1 MRQVTVFALC
11 FGAIACSKSSDAPKS
26 EPAPTPPPP
35 VIADASAPPAPVAI
49 DAAPAPDADTGEVS
63 FDKLERAEKID
74 FMKKQVV
81 PRMKKLFQE
90 FDAKEFAV
98 FGCKTCHGKDPQ
110 GVKYKMPS
118 ADLPKLDFAA
128 LEAGKQEP
136 EVAEFMSKVVKP
148 EMAKLLGERE
158 YSPANPN
165 GFGCLACHEEKK

>member
-1 MRQVTVFALC
+1 MVKVTVFALC
-11 FGAIACSKSSDAPKS
+11 LGMIACSKSSDAPKA
-26 EPAPTPPPP
+26 EPAAT
-35 VIADASAPPAPVAI
+35 PPAPVAADASTAPI
-49 DAAPAPDADTGEVS
+49 AVDAAPVPDAPAGEFS
-63 FDKLERAEKID
+63 FDKLERPEKID
-74 FMKKQVV
+74 FMKKKVV
-81 PRMKKLFQE
+81 PRMKKLFQD
-90 FDAKEFAV
+90 FDAKEYAV

-110 GVKYKMPS
+110 GTKYKMPS